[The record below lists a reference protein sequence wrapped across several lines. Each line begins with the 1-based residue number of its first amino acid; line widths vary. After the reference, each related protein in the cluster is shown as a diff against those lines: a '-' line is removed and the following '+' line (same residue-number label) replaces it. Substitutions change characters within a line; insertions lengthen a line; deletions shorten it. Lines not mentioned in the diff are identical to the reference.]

1 MQREREG
8 LNGAGGVSEAL
19 RRAAQK
25 RKNAPKILILDIGA
39 ALAAFLFVRA
49 PLFFGAHPFAA
60 AFLAALPSRVWVA
73 LFGTLAGA
81 MTLGESGIIYAMTSM
96 IIVFLRVIVSG
107 AGRRGAEVRIFGE
120 SILLRMSVSVIGGFI
135 AAVYELLLSGMKMG
149 AVLFGLTMII
159 APPLLALSYSA
170 LFGGVSDPFLV
181 FTSDT
186 AANRLKLYGRVGAV
200 RISILIFVFA
210 LAFCMR
216 DYSALGI
223 SLGYLFASAAA
234 LVFARR
240 FGAVFG
246 GAVGFAAAFA
256 LSGTYSGAFMLAGIT
271 AGALCGL
278 GVVYSALFGGVAL
291 SVFAAYVGGVVG
303 VTSVLP
309 EYAASAALVFP
320 LISRIK
326 PLAEQASEADADRC
340 AIDMVGTMALA
351 YKSSSRAVSRSLST
365 VMSSVSG
372 ALSAFLASA
381 PSKEELRVLV
391 FGAIKQHLPYAE
403 NDGNVNKIA
412 TKLYKKEG
420 ITRNDLA
427 YLGISDN
434 EIFAI
439 FTDIKVMYDA
449 LVLSFS
455 PPSLE
460 LRLFGKIINEAQ
472 SREGLEFAMNEQLTD
487 RLETALAEGGFSD
500 FTARVFGDRQRHLIL
515 AGRDEDGSV
524 ITSAELRSVIE
535 KTLEGALGTPEYFRR
550 GNMALME
557 CSITRKYSVSYASVG
572 SVAEGSDVS
581 GDVSRKIQTPDDMFY
596 ALVSDGMGTGEIA
609 RKCSELVSSFLAS
622 VLSVTTPTESV
633 MHLLNSYLAGGR
645 EECSATVDLFSL
657 DLYNKE
663 AVFLK
668 SGGAPSYVK
677 RGGSI
682 FRIRSQTAP
691 LGLMQ
696 TIDTERI
703 RVQVEVGD
711 YVIMTSDGVAGS
723 PEDAPWLLELI
734 SSAQPDS
741 VSDFASAILAS
752 AKRHRG
758 SCDDITVT
766 VMKIEEAS

>member
-1 MQREREG
+1 MQREKAG
-8 LNGAGGVSEAL
+8 IKGAEGVSEAL
-19 RRAAQK
+19 RMAAQK
-25 RKNAPKILILDIGA
+25 RKKSPKILILDIGA
-39 ALAAFLFVRA
+39 ALCAFLFVRA

-60 AFLAALPSRVWVA
+60 AFLAALPTRVWIA
-73 LFGTLAGA
+73 LLGTLLGA
-81 MTLGESGIIYAMTSM
+81 MTLGEGGIIYAMTSM
-96 IIVFLRVIVSG
+96 IVVFLRVIVSG
-107 AGRRGAEVRIFGE
+107 AGKRGVEACIFGE

-135 AAVYELLLSGMKMG
+135 AAVYELLLSGMEMG

-159 APPLLALSYSA
+159 TPPLLALSYSSFFA
-170 LFGGVSDPFLV
+170 NVSDPFSV

-186 AANRLKLYGRVGAV
+186 VANRLRLGGGVVTV
-200 RISILIFVFA
+200 RISLLIFIFA
-210 LAFCMR
+210 LSFSMR
-216 DYSALGI
+216 DYSVLGI

-234 LVFARR
+234 LLCARR

-256 LSGTYSGAFMLAGIT
+256 ISGAYSGAFLLAGIA
-271 AGALCGL
+271 AGGLSGL
-278 GVVYSALFGGVAL
+278 GVIYSAVFGGVAL
-291 SVFAAYVGGVVG
+291 SVFSAYVFGVVG
-303 VTSVLP
+303 ITSVLP
-309 EYAASAALVFP
+309 EYAAAAALVFP
-320 LISRIK
+320 LLSRIK
-326 PLAEQASEADADRC
+326 PLAEAVGEADTDRS

-351 YKSSSRAVSRSLST
+351 YKSSSRAVSHSICS

-372 ALSAFLASA
+372 ALGAFFAAS

-403 NDGNVNKIA
+403 NDENINNIA

-420 ITRNDLA
+420 ITRHDLS
-427 YLGISDN
+427 YLAVSDN
-434 EIFAI
+434 EIFSI
-439 FTDIKVMYDA
+439 FTDIKSMYDS

-455 PPSLE
+455 PTSLE

-472 SREGLEFAMNEQLTD
+472 STEVLEFSMNEQLTD
-487 RLETALAEGGFSD
+487 RLETALAEGGFAD
-500 FTARVFGDRQRHLIL
+500 FTARVFGERRRHVIL
-515 AGRDEDGSV
+515 AGRDEDGSI
-524 ITSAELRSVIE
+524 ITSSELRSVIE
-535 KTLEGALGTPEYFRR
+535 RSLGGMLGVPEYFRR

-557 CSITRKYSVSYASVG
+557 CSLTKRYSVSYVSVG
-572 SVAEGSDVS
+572 SVAEGSDIS

-596 ALVSDGMGTGEIA
+596 ALISDGMGTGEIA
-609 RKCSELVSSFLAS
+609 RKSSELVSSFLSS
-622 VLSVTTPTESV
+622 VLSLTAPTETV
-633 MHLLNSYLAGGR
+633 MHLLNSYLVRGR

-657 DLYNKE
+657 DLYSKE

-696 TIDTERI
+696 TIDAERI

-711 YVIMTSDGVAGS
+711 YVIMMSDGVAGV

-758 SCDDITVT
+758 CSDDITVT
-766 VMKIEEAS
+766 VMKIEEAA